1 MIDAILYIVDT
12 ADFSEDDPM
21 PEGAVKTSDG
31 KALIYYRG
39 KTLPDDAR
47 ITVLASE
54 TYTGTGTAQRLFE
67 AIENDAEKMA
77 LYTSVHDLTPRTVID
92 EEGNET
98 TVAPPFAFG
107 MLAESALPVP
117 ATITARQTRLVL
129 AKHGLLSEVERAI
142 GAIEDPEQ
150 RQIAGIEWGYAG
162 YFERSAPWLTHMAEQ
177 LGMGDADVDT
187 MFIQGSTL

>member
-1 MIDAILYIVDT
+1 MIDAILYIAAT
-12 ADFSEDDPM
+12 AAFSDDDPM
-21 PEGAVKTSDG
+21 PQGAVKTNDDKS
-31 KALIYYRG
+31 LIYYRG
-39 KTLPDDAR
+39 KMLPDDER
-47 ITVLASE
+47 ITVLVSG
-54 TYTGTGTAQRLFE
+54 TYTGTGTAERLFN
-67 AIENDAEKMA
+67 AIENDSEKMA
-77 LYTSVHDLTPRTVID
+77 LYTSVHDLTPRTVVD

-98 TVAPPFAFG
+98 TIAPPFAFG
-107 MLAESALPVP
+107 MLAESKLAVP
-117 ATITARQTRLVL
+117 KTITARQTRLVL
-129 AKHGLLSEVERAI
+129 AKHELLSEVERAI